1 MINVQTIRKDC
12 WSLFLAVVFFGLLG
26 PSNIE
31 GFWYVYLT
39 FVGLYFSWAIY
50 LINACERY
58 VLYFC
63 SYVAVVFVFSYLAS
77 SGAYI
82 SMSSVLGKASPLAI
96 VLGLA
101 PFALTC
107 MVFAIIAH
115 SKPSG
120 FPFEIVGNRVSVISK
135 KSHHKKYN
143 LLFVAG
149 VSTLIGNILLE
160 SLGGPTVYLVATIG
174 CTAISIYLLFAGRHF
189 IRGLRTLH
197 NREHGM
203 PTRYTFM
210 QIEELREARGRWWLG
225 RLFKW
230 IASKFKQHSA

>member
-39 FVGLYFSWAIY
+39 FVALYFFWMIY
-50 LINACERY
+50 LINTCERY
-58 VLYFC
+58 VLYFS

-82 SMSSVLGKASPLAI
+82 SMASSLGKTSPLAI

-107 MVFAIIAH
+107 MVLAIIAH
-115 SKPSG
+115 SKPSC
-120 FPFEIVGNRVSVISK
+120 FPFEIAGNRVAVIRK
-135 KSHHKKYN
+135 QSHHKKYN

-149 VSTLIGNILLE
+149 VSTLIGNILLKT
-160 SLGGPTVYLVATIG
+160 LGGPTVYLIAIVG
-174 CTAISIYLLFAGRHF
+174 CTSVSIYLLFVARHF

-210 QIEELREARGRWWLG
+210 QIEELREARSRWWLG

-230 IASKFKQHSA
+230 INSKFKPPSA